1 MKKRFKILWPEQWR
15 RQTRLPASG
24 NNLIYTPKDFII
36 SFTLY
41 IVTVIACMLLRS
53 LDKTGDTSYVAMLF
67 LTDVFLTAVLTD
79 GYLFSILCAVLGVF
93 SVDYIF
99 TEPYWHISF
108 TLAGFPLTFLVMM
121 TISILA
127 GALASR
133 AKQMEATQRQM
144 IREKMRGNLLRG
156 MGHDIRT
163 PLTGIVGATDVL
175 LKQDETLTPQQRR
188 ELLQSINEEAKWL
201 MRVSENLLSITR
213 IDDEN
218 AGVKKT
224 PELVEEIIE
233 GSVSKF
239 LRHYQGI
246 AVQVHLPEEPMLV
259 PMDPLLMQQVLFNLM
274 ENAAR
279 HGETVKQID
288 ISLYQKEDKAI
299 LEVADDG
306 VGIAHSRLEHLFD
319 GTLHPE
325 EGREDARRD
334 MGIGLSV
341 CRTIVVAHGGSIT
354 ASNQK
359 NGGALFRIALP
370 MEKEETHEN

>member
-1 MKKRFKILWPEQWR
+1 MKKRFKIPWPEQWR

-24 NNLIYTPKDFII
+24 SNLIYTPKDFII

-79 GYLFSILCAVLGVF
+79 GYLFSILCAILGVL

-133 AKQMEATQRQM
+133 AKQVEATQRQM
-144 IREKMRGNLLRG
+144 AREKMRGNLLRG
-156 MGHDIRT
+156 MSHDIRT
-163 PLTGIVGATDVL
+163 PLTGIIGATDVL
-175 LKQDETLTPQQRR
+175 LERDGTLTAQQRR
-188 ELLQSINEEAKWL
+188 ELLQSVNDEAKWL
-201 MRVSENLLSITR
+201 MRVTENLLSITR
-213 IDDEN
+213 IDGEN
-218 AGVKKT
+218 DGVKKI
-224 PELVEEIIE
+224 PELMEEIIE
-233 GSVSKF
+233 GAVAKF
-239 LRHYQGI
+239 RRHYQNFT
-246 AVQVHLPEEPMLV
+246 VQVHLPEEALLV

-274 ENAAR
+274 ENTAR
-279 HGETVKQID
+279 HGETATRID
-288 ISLYQKEDKAI
+288 LTLRREGDRAV
-299 LEVADDG
+299 LDVADNG
-306 VGIAHSRLEHLFD
+306 VGIARGRLAHLFD

-341 CRTIVVAHGGSIT
+341 CRTIVVAHGGTIC
-354 ASNQK
+354 AINRK
-359 NGGALFRIALP
+359 EGGALFRIALP
-370 MEKEETHEN
+370 MEKEDTHEN